1 MIKVKKMED
10 RKTPMSFTIT
20 FKHMKK
26 MEEACAILGI
36 TNYSKYIRMLIDD
49 DVVQSI
55 RRKVKI
61 DYYMGGGK

>member
-1 MIKVKKMED
+1 MKRLSIREKKMAYTISINLDYIKKIED
-10 RKTPMSFTIT
+10 
-20 FKHMKK
+20 
-26 MEEACAILGI
+26 ACAILGI
-36 TNYSKYIRMLIDD
+36 TNYSQYIRILIDD